1 MLEKLFGSRLR
12 ARVIGWLFTHPDERY
27 FVREL
32 TKLLDE
38 DSTNLSR
45 ELVKLQESGFL
56 TSRLEGRQKYYQANA
71 RSPMFEELKGLAVK
85 TTGLADHLRKAL
97 QPLTK
102 QIQVAF
108 VHGSF
113 ARGEAKAASDVD
125 LILVGH
131 LSSRDAAACLART
144 GTKLGREINYVVY
157 DPKEFK
163 KKAKEKQHFISEVL
177 KAPKIFLMGS
187 EDALKEIIS

>member
-12 ARVIGWLFTHPDERY
+12 AKAIGWLFTHPDERF
-27 FVREL
+27 FVRQL
-32 TKLLDE
+32 TERLGE

-45 ELVKLQESGFL
+45 ELAKLEKLGFL
-56 TSRLEGRQKYYQANA
+56 TSRVEGRQKYYQANK

-102 QIQVAF
+102 QIRAAF
-108 VHGSF
+108 IHGSF
-113 ARGEAKAASDVD
+113 ARGEATAESDVD
-125 LILVGH
+125 LILVGS

-144 GTKLGREINYVVY
+144 GTKLGREVNYVVY
-157 DPKEFK
+157 DPKEFR
-163 KKAKEKQHFISEVL
+163 KKAKEKQHFITEVL
-177 KAPKIFLMGS
+177 KAPKIFLVGG
-187 EDALKEIIS
+187 EDALKEMIG